1 MRCAGRILLE
11 PDHPGLAHLGRLAVR
26 RMTRGTGLGARL
38 MYVLESVALEHAG
51 APLGARA
58 AE

>member
-1 MRCAGRILLE
+1 MA
-11 PDHPGLAHLGRLAVR
+11 
-26 RMTRGTGLGARL
+26 RGTGLGARL